1 MKTQNNKSDT
11 GMKSQQQKKRKI
23 EDISNTKPAVAK
35 SLKIK
40 LAQVDEKALAVSPV
54 KTRNNRQVSS
64 GRGTSGRDQSSSK
77 DSTMIKSTVKKTN
90 KSSVP
95 NEKSKKLKVSTR
107 DAGMEE
113 MQDNDQSFDAQKKS
127 EKSGKKLLNDE
138 AQAEI
143 EEESSQE
150 IELTQSQV
158 LIGNMFSLYALGDK
172 EPTKVKA
179 VIDQIFQH
187 NDNTEEFVVKT
198 MFLYFMELIGI
209 SDVTT
214 LQYNAT
220 FIAKN
225 DQEKKLLGLFKE
237 GEEKFDVSFEKLI
250 FFSSEKRQL
259 NQKKVLKRV
268 CKVFIADVVDLL
280 PEKSGY
286 LSSVVQRV
294 CVFSKANQ
302 RLVRYC
308 FTYIGLYLF
317 KYLLGQQG
325 ELLKLRKNYDDKYKN
340 EMKLKQNDEAQRTGR
355 RIDSIASAMEIIQ
368 INLDT
373 IQKHLILQ
381 RQSDANALVRKSV
394 FEFLLHL
401 DEKEMQIAFSP
412 VTQPR
417 LSAHQRQS
425 KSKQSQAQK
434 QSTCSDDLYN
444 MVFGALKDD
453 DSQIKKI
460 ALTMVLSII
469 TKVQHTA
476 LQNHDD
482 EETQDSVTLNL
493 MKYKVDI
500 FKLAIPTEK
509 HQDTTI
515 ILKALQL
522 IQKMI
527 LLIPDIYNKDHTQ
540 MLANLV
546 HFRHQ
551 QVKEEVGEILLV
563 LSDEF
568 DESETLLELQKINP
582 QKGVPE
588 GFVLNFNENH
598 GKSRKQLL
606 KLIKVFEKQVQTRS
620 QYILQKEGG
629 VEHDQSEVNID
640 DSVLNV
646 PNMDRQEV
654 RRILSTECEERAV
667 LLFQTFMRKTSV
679 IYDVQSIVMLLKRED
694 IDENTKIVLANIINI
709 ALNLTFQMK
718 NSNTTQVNNLV
729 YQKIWETQTAY
740 LKLTV
745 MNELLQTFRVQG
757 KILEPL
763 LRSLLTL
770 SKTNIEKDSQAENI
784 NDQLGKDLSHL
795 LLRMIENT
803 EILEDEY
810 KHPENL
816 QIIQASILN
825 MAQLQAYFPLMRKD
839 IQDLGLNFCDQLQQ
853 EAISKLFNQQSN
865 SLNQQSLSFLMKYNV
880 LITQLSIKQ
889 ISDSEHLKSLCA
901 FAIVNFSQMILD
913 NHHIVKQCTTNQLKC
928 LLQLPFSFIDQ
939 LFSDVQN
946 NREHID
952 FQQKIMHS
960 LFDFYLDLH
969 KKFKNNDQMQTVIL
983 KFIVECLIL
992 AGGENRLSGTGMNG
1006 CIVMSLNDF
1015 PRVKDL
1021 LIDTIQSV
1029 SDRLKC
1035 NESFTQTQ
1043 FQILYS
1049 LFARD
1054 FQSLLSETGVE
1065 FLINFGVSKDPVVAQ
1080 CIRKLYNSYK
1090 QRDRL
1095 FDNKKSI
1102 FYQFILK
1109 VIHSIYT
1116 SSDTKIYKLSSDHPS
1131 LIPGDLERE
1140 RQTFGLDD
1148 LKTPV
1153 KLETYQKLAFIQQF
1167 LKNFQNSIMLLI
1179 INNAKQSDKNTSTMQ
1194 AHGNGLSKQQD
1205 EMAYFKLM
1213 EGIIRLS
1220 LQDKPNNLPLLLTLR
1235 YLMHKNFLQLKQQDG
1250 TLNGLKTYINSNREA
1265 MSITHDEMEV
1275 IQTIISLVAEKIHPK
1290 KAAKQAIGDAGQ
1302 KKKTGKNAIS
1312 LDSSTLTNKQTGQP
1326 SADVTMNL
1334 SLTNHNIT
1342 AIPSN
1347 NQDQTLIDTSTTRNK
1362 EQEEQKDETDSDNDD
1377 EEEQPSQEEIAK
1389 QKQEIE
1395 EMKGMIGQKR
1405 RRAGRGKEND
1415 EKSVDK
1421 QITKQSARN
1430 KSDAVATSNK
1440 KMKKTK

>member
-1 MKTQNNKSDT
+1 
-11 GMKSQQQKKRKI
+11 MKSKQQKKRKI

-143 EEESSQE
+143 EEESM
-150 IELTQSQV
+150 

-187 NDNTEEFVVKT
+187 NDNTEEFLVKT

-209 SDVTT
+209 SDITT

-340 EMKLKQNDEAQRTGR
+340 EMKLNQNDEAQRTGR

-412 VTQPR
+412 ITQPR
-417 LSAHQRQS
+417 LSAHRRQS

-434 QSTCSDDLYN
+434 LSTCSDEVYN

-453 DSQIKKI
+453 DAQIKKI
-460 ALTMVLSII
+460 ALTMILSII

-482 EETQDSVTLNL
+482 EETQDSVSLNL

-500 FKLAIPTEK
+500 FKLAIPSEK

-515 ILKALQL
+515 IIKALQL

-527 LLIPDIYNKDHTQ
+527 QLIPDIYSKDHTQ

-582 QKGVPE
+582 QKGAPE

-620 QYILQKEGG
+620 QYILQKEGE
-629 VEHDQSEVNID
+629 VDHEQCEVNID

-646 PNMDRQEV
+646 PNMDKQEV

-667 LLFQTFMRKTSV
+667 LLFQTFMRKTSA

-709 ALNLTFQMK
+709 ALNLIFQMK
-718 NSNTTQVNNLV
+718 NANTTQVNNLV

-770 SKTNIEKDSQAENI
+770 SNTNIEKDSQAENI

-795 LLRMIENT
+795 LLRIIENN

-810 KHPENL
+810 KYPENL

-825 MAQLQAYFPLMRKD
+825 LAQLQAYFPLMRKD
-839 IQDLGLNFCDQLQQ
+839 IQDLGLNFCDQL
-853 EAISKLFNQQSN
+853 AITRSN
-865 SLNQQSLSFLMKYNV
+865 SKVIQSL
-880 LITQLSIKQ
+880 I
-889 ISDSEHLKSLCA
+889 
-901 FAIVNFSQMILD
+901 
-913 NHHIVKQCTTNQLKC
+913 
-928 LLQLPFSFIDQ
+928 
-939 LFSDVQN
+939 
-946 NREHID
+946 
-952 FQQKIMHS
+952 
-960 LFDFYLDLH
+960 
-969 KKFKNNDQMQTVIL
+969 
-983 KFIVECLIL
+983 
-992 AGGENRLSGTGMNG
+992 
-1006 CIVMSLNDF
+1006 
-1015 PRVKDL
+1015 
-1021 LIDTIQSV
+1021 
-1029 SDRLKC
+1029 
-1035 NESFTQTQ
+1035 
-1043 FQILYS
+1043 
-1049 LFARD
+1049 
-1054 FQSLLSETGVE
+1054 
-1065 FLINFGVSKDPVVAQ
+1065 
-1080 CIRKLYNSYK
+1080 
-1090 QRDRL
+1090 
-1095 FDNKKSI
+1095 
-1102 FYQFILK
+1102 QFI
-1109 VIHSIYT
+1109 
-1116 SSDTKIYKLSSDHPS
+1116 
-1131 LIPGDLERE
+1131 
-1140 RQTFGLDD
+1140 
-1148 LKTPV
+1148 
-1153 KLETYQKLAFIQQF
+1153 
-1167 LKNFQNSIMLLI
+1167 
-1179 INNAKQSDKNTSTMQ
+1179 
-1194 AHGNGLSKQQD
+1194 
-1205 EMAYFKLM
+1205 
-1213 EGIIRLS
+1213 
-1220 LQDKPNNLPLLLTLR
+1220 KP
-1235 YLMHKNFLQLKQQDG
+1235 
-1250 TLNGLKTYINSNREA
+1250 
-1265 MSITHDEMEV
+1265 
-1275 IQTIISLVAEKIHPK
+1275 
-1290 KAAKQAIGDAGQ
+1290 
-1302 KKKTGKNAIS
+1302 
-1312 LDSSTLTNKQTGQP
+1312 
-1326 SADVTMNL
+1326 
-1334 SLTNHNIT
+1334 
-1342 AIPSN
+1342 AIPCFFN
-1347 NQDQTLIDTSTTRNK
+1347 EIQCAYNLIVYQTNF
-1362 EQEEQKDETDSDNDD
+1362 
-1377 EEEQPSQEEIAK
+1377 
-1389 QKQEIE
+1389 
-1395 EMKGMIGQKR
+1395 
-1405 RRAGRGKEND
+1405 
-1415 EKSVDK
+1415 
-1421 QITKQSARN
+1421 
-1430 KSDAVATSNK
+1430 
-1440 KMKKTK
+1440 